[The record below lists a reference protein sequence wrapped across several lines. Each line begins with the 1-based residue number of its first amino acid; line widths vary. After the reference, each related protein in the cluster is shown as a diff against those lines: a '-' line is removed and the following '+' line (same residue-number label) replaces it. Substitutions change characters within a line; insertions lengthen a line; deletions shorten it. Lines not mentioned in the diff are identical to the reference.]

1 MKSNRRN
8 MAILFATMVVVML
21 GFGIIIPILPFYIES
36 MGASGKELGLL
47 MATYAFMQLIFAPM
61 WGSGSDRIG
70 RKPILLVGVL
80 GNALSLLL
88 MGLASRLWMLFVAR
102 ILAGV
107 LSSATLPTAMAFVSD
122 STSDE
127 DRGGGMGLI
136 GAAMGVGMILGPGLG
151 GWLAAIDLSFP
162 FYLAAGLSLLVMIFI
177 YFALPES
184 LTEDRRSKETSKI
197 KGLDVKQLWLA
208 LRGPLGY
215 LMFLSFLLSF
225 GMTNFEGIFGLYALE
240 RYGYGPSQVGTILV
254 VLGIVGA
261 VVQMGLTGRLTK
273 RWGERRVIQGSLV
286 LSATGFALMLSATSF
301 TAVLLT
307 TGFYVMGQSL
317 LRPAL
322 ASLVSRRSHRAQQGM
337 ALGLHNSFMSMGRI
351 AGPTWAGFAFDFNLM
366 LPYISGAITMLAGL
380 GTTFI
385 WLADKQTEE
394 SLDSAVE

>member
-1 MKSNRRN
+1 
-8 MAILFATMVVVML
+8 MVVVML

-47 MATYAFMQLIFAPM
+47 MAAYAFMQLIFAPM
-61 WGSGSDRIG
+61 WGSWSDRIG

-80 GNALSLLL
+80 GSALSLLM
-88 MGLASRLWMLFVAR
+88 MGLASQLWMLFAAR

-162 FYLAAGLSLLVMIFI
+162 FYLAAGLSFLVMIFI

-184 LTEDRRSKETSKI
+184 LPEDRRSKETSKI

-215 LMFLSFLLSF
+215 LMFLSFLITGWF
-225 GMTNFEGIFGLYALE
+225 GSIRITSNHLY
-240 RYGYGPSQVGTILV
+240 
-254 VLGIVGA
+254 
-261 VVQMGLTGRLTK
+261 
-273 RWGERRVIQGSLV
+273 
-286 LSATGFALMLSATSF
+286 
-301 TAVLLT
+301 
-307 TGFYVMGQSL
+307 
-317 LRPAL
+317 
-322 ASLVSRRSHRAQQGM
+322 
-337 ALGLHNSFMSMGRI
+337 
-351 AGPTWAGFAFDFNLM
+351 
-366 LPYISGAITMLAGL
+366 
-380 GTTFI
+380 
-385 WLADKQTEE
+385 
-394 SLDSAVE
+394 